1 MKRLFV
7 WMLVLSLIAP
17 GAALP
22 AQKKQVKKN
31 TSSTSLY
38 KCKDV
43 KGRTYYADKPGP
55 ECAGSVQELTS
66 QGVRVNRPTP
76 DAPDTAT
83 TSKKSNADREGQ
95 RRDKAL
101 LATYS
106 SEEQIEAAK
115 QRNLELPQ
123 QAVKQLEA
131 KLERTRKDLQT
142 LQGQADGYASQ
153 KKQIPAVLLE
163 DVRVKQGQTA
173 KLEND
178 LAKKRANAADIAQRF
193 DADKQRFRELTSNQ
207 ASR

>member
-7 WMLVLSLIAP
+7 WMLVLGLIAP
-17 GAALP
+17 GAAFT

-31 TSSTSLY
+31 TSTTSLY
-38 KCKDV
+38 KCKDL

-66 QGVRVNRPTP
+66 QGLRVNRPAPGAPNTP
-76 DAPDTAT
+76 
-83 TSKKSNADREGQ
+83 SSQKSNADRESQ

-142 LQGQADGYASQ
+142 LQVQADGYASQ
-153 KKQIPAVLLE
+153 KKQIPSVLLE

-178 LAKKRANAADIAQRF
+178 LAKKRATAAEIAQRF
-193 DADKQRFRELTSNQ
+193 DADKQRFRELTSSQ

>member
-7 WMLVLSLIAP
+7 WMLVLGLIAP

-31 TSSTSLY
+31 TPTTSPY

-66 QGVRVNRPTP
+66 QGLRVNRPTP
-76 DAPDTAT
+76 GAPNTP
-83 TSKKSNADREGQ
+83 SSQKSNADREAQ

-142 LQGQADGYASQ
+142 LQVQADGYASQ